1 LWLQGADC
9 HEEAPLKIG
18 EKVLVARVPDAVL
31 RRKADHLNTRR
42 ISELCIG
49 RVFPIAG
56 LSNGLIELH
65 VGEVVG
71 QPAYIHSIWIE
82 PDCIETV

>member
-1 LWLQGADC
+1 M
-9 HEEAPLKIG
+9 KIG
-18 EKVLVARVPDAVL
+18 EKVRVARVPDAVL
-31 RRKADHLNTRR
+31 RGKVDDLNTRR
-42 ISELCIG
+42 IFELCVG
-49 RVFPIAG
+49 RVFSIAG

-82 PDCIETV
+82 PDYIEACHV